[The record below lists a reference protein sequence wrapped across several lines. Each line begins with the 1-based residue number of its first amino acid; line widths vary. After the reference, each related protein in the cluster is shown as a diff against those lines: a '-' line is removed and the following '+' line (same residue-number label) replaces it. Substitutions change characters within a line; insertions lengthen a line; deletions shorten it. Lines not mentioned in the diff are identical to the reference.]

1 MVPLKYI
8 VRNLRVR
15 RVRTPLTVMV
25 TGLVVWISCIPFG
38 MIDGLHHTL
47 KVSGDPLD
55 LLILRKGVTSEGN
68 GGFDVTKAEQIEALP
83 GIARDESGMPL
94 AAAEAVN
101 IPVVPRVDGSGTNI
115 IVRGVD
121 PASPKL
127 RPHFQIF
134 QGRYFIPGRG
144 ECIVSQSFSRRF
156 HGTQLGGILHAG
168 ENDSYRVVGLFTAG
182 GSAAESEIWVDRND
196 LERNTAYKGAVS
208 SVQIRAAGPQDLE
221 ALRKRITDDPQFE
234 LLAWREANYFAN
246 ESRSSL
252 FLYVAGT
259 LIAVLLT
266 VGAILAVANTMF
278 AAVSSRTREIGIM
291 RALGFSRFDV
301 LLSFLGGSLLLCAV
315 GGILGL
321 LATIPL
327 GSLTF
332 GTRDLNSFS
341 ERTIQFRIG
350 PLVLIGSVATTLAM
364 GLLGGVFPALRA
376 ARLDVIKALREK
388 SPSARAPATGTRLF
402 VLFDD
407 YS

>member
-1 MVPLKYI
+1 
-8 VRNLRVR
+8 
-15 RVRTPLTVMV
+15 MV

-55 LLILRKGVTSEGN
+55 LLILCKGVTSEGN
-68 GGFDVTKAEQIEALP
+68 GGFERARAEQIEALP

-101 IPVVPRVDGSGTNI
+101 IPVVPRVDGSRANI
-115 IVRGVD
+115 IVRGVA

-127 RPHFQIF
+127 RPHFQIV

-144 ECIVSQSFSRRF
+144 ECIVSQSLSLRF
-156 HGTQLGGILHAG
+156 HGTQLGGILQAG
-168 ENDSYRVVGLFTAG
+168 EKDSYRVVGLFTAG
-182 GSAAESEIWVDRND
+182 GSAAESEIWVDRKD
-196 LERNTAYKGAVS
+196 LERNTAYEGAVS

-234 LLAWREANYFAN
+234 LQAWREADYFAN

-252 FLYVAGT
+252 FLEVAGT

-266 VGAILAVANTMF
+266 VGAMFAVANTMF
-278 AAVSSRTREIGIM
+278 AAVSSRTREIGMM

-301 LLSFLGGSLLLCAV
+301 LLSFLGESLLLCAV

-341 ERTIQFRIG
+341 ERTIQFRMG
-350 PLVLIGSVATTLAM
+350 PFVLIGSVATTLAM

-388 SPSARAPATGTRLF
+388 SPSARAPATGARLC
-402 VLFDD
+402 VPFDD
-407 YS
+407 CS